1 MMLVSLIS
9 RLEGGMRK
17 NVVWIIKMSL
27 KIFKLICLR
36 TNNSFFSLLG
46 VSKILSFG
54 EFDESKNSLDF

>member
-1 MMLVSLIS
+1 MLVSLIS

-17 NVVWIIKMSL
+17 NVVWIRKMSL

-46 VSKILSFG
+46 DKQNIKFG
-54 EFDESKNSLDF
+54 GI

>member
-9 RLEGGMRK
+9 RLKDGMRK
-17 NVVWIIKMSL
+17 TVVWIIKMSL

-46 VSKILSFG
+46 DKQNIKFG
-54 EFDESKNSLDF
+54 GI